1 MRNIRE
7 YIIDNNFK
15 MTIKNN
21 MIDIENYIDIGS
33 ISDNE
38 IMIYLQ
44 NKTLKIKGNKL
55 KISKLLNNEILILG
69 NYKNI
74 IFEGKHE

>member
-7 YIIDNNFK
+7 YIKDDNFK
-15 MTIKNN
+15 LTINN
-21 MIDIENYIDIGS
+21 NKIDIENYTDIGS

-38 IMIYLQ
+38 IIILIDT
-44 NKTLKIKGNKL
+44 KKIKIKGKKL

-69 NYKNI
+69 NYQNI
-74 IFEGKHE
+74 IFEQFL